1 MIRKIVVPLDGTKAS
16 ELILPHVSELFRAAD
31 ADVRFLHVYD
41 WSASGFERGRDYLK
55 DLASRV
61 AGQFPFAQT
70 ELLRGE
76 PAFEIMKYSV
86 LQHADLIAMTTR
98 SSAGFRKL
106 ILGSCALELM
116 RHSQVPLF
124 LARPSCPARAI
135 RKILVPLDGSKT
147 SQGILPIVADLARG
161 TGAKVHLLTVLP
173 EVGPTDFASRA
184 LRRVGDAL
192 ARRRIPV
199 DTDVKPGEAARE
211 ILASARTEGA
221 DLVALGT
228 HGRTGG
234 DRFFLG
240 SVAESV
246 LEGAATPILL
256 RRTPRVIPRKRT
268 LVTVGSERN

>member
-31 ADVRFLHVYD
+31 ADVRFVHVYD
-41 WSASGFERGRDYLK
+41 WSPAGFERGRDYLK

-86 LQHADLIAMTTR
+86 LQHADLIAMSTR

-106 ILGSCALELM
+106 LFGSSALELV
-116 RHSQVPLF
+116 RHSQIPLF
-124 LARPSCPARAI
+124 MARPTCPARAI

-161 TGAKVHLLTVLP
+161 TGSKVHLLTVLP
-173 EVGPTDFASRA
+173 EAGPTDFASRA
-184 LRRVGDAL
+184 LRRVGDAF
-192 ARRRIPV
+192 AKRQIPV
-199 DTDVKPGEAARE
+199 DTDVRQGEAARE
-211 ILASARTEGA
+211 ILALAQNEGV

-228 HGRTGG
+228 HGRTGS
-234 DRFFLG
+234 DRFFFG

-246 LEGAATPILL
+246 LESAATPILL
-256 RRTPRVIPRKRT
+256 RRTPRVIARKRALAT
-268 LVTVGSERN
+268 AGSRKI